1 MSEQISTAS
10 NDAVVSY
17 YNSKKDTDL
26 KSRSQSRIEH
36 LRNFNNWIK
45 SVLINEFIRKK
56 RNESQNRSTNFNECI
71 LDLGCGRG
79 GDIKKWLF
87 SRVREVYFT
96 DIAELSLKE
105 CEKRY
110 NQLRQRRKF
119 EAKFFQ
125 LDATKQLI
133 VKEDE
138 RKDLADRCDLV
149 SSQFV
154 LHYSFESYS
163 QANMFLKNVSDSL
176 KVGGYF
182 IGTTTDAYE
191 IMKRLQGSETNAFGN
206 EIYNIK
212 FYEDSFVDKETKKPK
227 LFGAKFD
234 FQLEGVVNCPEYL
247 VYFPLLVELAAKYKL
262 KLSQKWTFEQFYNK
276 FSEFQEHERLLKT
289 MNALE
294 TYDTDTLKSN
304 QIDIDYEH
312 VKNYNYDSNEYELKT
327 LSRSEWEAI
336 TLYIVF
342 AFIKIE

>member
-1 MSEQISTAS
+1 MSEQESIAS
-10 NDAVVSY
+10 NDAVVTY

-45 SVLINEFIRKK
+45 SVLINEFIRRK
-56 RNESQNRSTNFNECI
+56 RNETRNKSFNYDECV

-79 GDIKKWLF
+79 GDMKKWLY
-87 SRVREVYFT
+87 SRVKEVYFT
-96 DIAELSLKE
+96 DIAEISLEE

-110 NQLRQRRKF
+110 NDLRQKRKF
-119 EAKFFQ
+119 DAKFFQ
-125 LDATKQLI
+125 LDATKQL
-133 VKEDE
+133 VVSDDRKE
-138 RKDLADRCDLV
+138 LACRCDFV

-163 QANMFLKNVSDSL
+163 QANMFLKNISDSL

-191 IMKRLQGSETNAFGN
+191 IMKRLQKSETNAFGN
-206 EIYNIK
+206 EIYNIQ
-212 FYEDSFVDKETKKPK
+212 FYDDSFINKETKKPK

-262 KLSQKWTFEQFYNK
+262 KLARKWTFEEFYYK
-276 FSEFQEHERLLKT
+276 YSKIPEHERLLKT

-294 TYDTDTLKSN
+294 TYNVDTLKSN
-304 QIDIDYEH
+304 QIDFDYDH
-312 VKNYNYDSNEYELKT
+312 AKNYKYDLQEYELKT
-327 LSRSEWEAI
+327 LSRSEWEAV
-336 TLYIVF
+336 TLYIAF